1 MQGWEPGPTFKERF
15 RTKARAVRDYD
26 GITHLE
32 FDGLSTV
39 AVSYGKKA
47 AESYTYGKH
56 SSLQTAIYDKSK
68 EVLASDKKDFFDK
81 EWEAY
86 SLGRYDKD
94 KPVWRIEYR
103 FHHSV
108 IAQFAESAGQDLKK
122 FTDLLPHLGDLWRYA
137 LLRNRL
143 DETPNGTYIDPLWQ
157 YLYDR
162 MNVSFGPSAR
172 RLTRQ
177 YKKDSVAPAAK
188 NYGQIIG
195 NIVSVCARRGYNT
208 RQVMLQLKRLD
219 FYDDLVKLYRDNGKG
234 GEPALRE
241 TVEKALCLRRLI
253 GKAAA

>member
-1 MQGWEPGPTFKERF
+1 
-15 RTKARAVRDYD
+15 
-26 GITHLE
+26 
-32 FDGLSTV
+32 
-39 AVSYGKKA
+39 
-47 AESYTYGKH
+47 
-56 SSLQTAIYDKSK
+56 
-68 EVLASDKKDFFDK
+68 
-81 EWEAY
+81 
-86 SLGRYDKD
+86 
-94 KPVWRIEYR
+94 
-103 FHHSV
+103 
-108 IAQFAESAGQDLKK
+108 
-122 FTDLLPHLGDLWRYA
+122 
-137 LLRNRL
+137 
-143 DETPNGTYIDPLWQ
+143 
-157 YLYDR
+157 